1 MPKGVPEYEGNP
13 RCSAHS
19 KRTGEQ
25 CKRTAEPG
33 RTVCR
38 YHGGK
43 SPRGVAS
50 PSFVHGRYSRS
61 LTGTLAAR
69 YHEATTDPELLSV
82 RDEIALLDARISE
95 VLAKIPDREPGSS
108 WRSLRSTFVAFRA
121 ALAKG
126 KTAEANESLDRL
138 GILIGEGE
146 NEAVTW
152 TEIGSLIGQR
162 ARLSEVETRR
172 LVEARAMLRIDELGM
187 LIAGIVEAVRVN
199 VKDREVVGKIVEAI
213 ERLPIA

>member
-1 MPKGVPEYEGNP
+1 MPKGISKYEENP
-13 RCSAHS
+13 RCSARS
-19 KRTGEQ
+19 KGSGDQ
-25 CKRTAEPG
+25 CRLPALPG

-38 YHGGK
+38 FHGGK

-50 PSFVHGRYSRS
+50 PSFKHGRYSRS

-95 VLAKIPDREPGSS
+95 VLAKIPEREPGSS
-108 WRSLRSTFVAFRA
+108 WRSLRSTFVSFRA

-126 KTAEANESLDRL
+126 KTADANDALDRL
-138 GILIGEGE
+138 GILISEGE
-146 NEAVTW
+146 DESVTW
-152 TEIGSLIGQR
+152 SEVGSLIGQR